1 MRVVALEATPAT
13 VELSIDEL
21 VLLMDAL
28 WRELD
33 LLAKRGARRDE
44 VLRAR
49 FDALQEDLAGV
60 ISEMDTADDGP
71 PGLW

>member
-1 MRVVALEATPAT
+1 MRIVAVEATRAT

-33 LLAKRGARRDE
+33 AGAKGRGRRDE
-44 VLRAR
+44 ELRAR
-49 FDALQEDLAGV
+49 YDALQEDLAGV
-60 ISEMDTADDGP
+60 IGEMDTADDDP
-71 PGLW
+71 PGPG